1 MTVELR
7 VIEDQRGA
15 AEARHKVGALLGAAF
30 SGPPYDRPPN
40 EVEGMLKR
48 YDRHAHK
55 QGFRLVLALDHGHP
69 VASVYGF
76 RLPAD
81 TAWWKETLEPVPDE
95 VAFEDGERTFAVFEL
110 AVAPDRRRE
119 HLGARVHEELLRD
132 RPEQRAVLNV
142 RQDAEAAQA
151 AYKAWGYRRVT
162 SLIPWDNAPLYDVMV
177 LDLRARP

>member
-7 VIEDQRGA
+7 VIEDQQGA
-15 AEARHKVGALLGAAF
+15 AEVRHKVDVLFGAAF

-40 EVEGMLKR
+40 EVQGMLKR
-48 YDRHAHK
+48 FDRHARK

-76 RLPAD
+76 RLPPD
-81 TAWWKETLEPVPDE
+81 TAWWKETLDPVPDE
-95 VAFEDGERTFAVFEL
+95 VAFEDGERTFAVFDL

-119 HLGARVHEELLRD
+119 HLGTRVHEALLRD

-142 RQDAEAAQA
+142 RQDAQSAQA
-151 AYKAWGYRRVT
+151 AYRAWGYRRVT
-162 SLIPWDNAPLYDVMV
+162 SLMPWDNAPLYDVMV
-177 LDLRARP
+177 LDLR